1 MRPSSHEDARLRLGD
16 ARRALLTILTLSIH
30 GVAQAVLTVLLA
42 ATLVVVVALM
52 AIWLTVVLLGRP
64 RRLVPPGLRRGKR
77 R

>member
-1 MRPSSHEDARLRLGD
+1 
-16 ARRALLTILTLSIH
+16 
-30 GVAQAVLTVLLA
+30 VLLA
-42 ATLVVVVALM
+42 ATLVVVVALL

>member
-1 MRPSSHEDARLRLGD
+1 MLVG
-16 ARRALLTILTLSIH
+16 ALLTILTLSIH